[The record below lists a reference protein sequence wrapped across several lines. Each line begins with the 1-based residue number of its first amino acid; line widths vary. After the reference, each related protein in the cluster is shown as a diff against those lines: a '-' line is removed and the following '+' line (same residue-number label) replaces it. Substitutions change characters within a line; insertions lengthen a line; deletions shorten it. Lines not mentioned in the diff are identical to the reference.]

1 MENEPEKP
9 RSSTPPPPD
18 LSSPSTPAMPPPPDL
33 VTAAK
38 PAPPLPDL
46 PAAPPRVEPPVVGAA
61 KLAPLKMDSQA
72 EEGEDEDEA
81 RPGTDATFESRVVAA
96 IIDAFVAAGVYLVIA
111 KVSGTLGWMVWIAYL
126 LTKDAL
132 PFLEGQSI
140 GKKIMKLRAVTMD
153 GKKLTGD
160 WQASVVRNLS
170 LAIPFVG
177 LVELIVLFTRK
188 DKEGPLL
195 RLGDEWAKTRV
206 VVASGPSAI

>member
-9 RSSTPPPPD
+9 RSSAPPPPD
-18 LSSPSTPAMPPPPDL
+18 LSPPSTPAMPPPPDL
-33 VTAAK
+33 VSLSK
-38 PAPPLPDL
+38 PAPPMPDL
-46 PAAPPRVEPPVVGAA
+46 PPAPPPVAPPVVGAA
-61 KLAPLKMDSQA
+61 KSAPLKMDSQ
-72 EEGEDEDEA
+72 EGDDDP
-81 RPGTDATFESRVVAA
+81 RPGTDATFETRVVAA

-140 GKKIMKLRAVTMD
+140 GKKIMKLRAVTME

-170 LAIPFVG
+170 LAIPFFG

-188 DKEGPLL
+188 DKEGPLR

-206 VVASGPSAI
+206 VVASEPSAI